1 MKLASFRLRIA
12 LLSVALAGGA
22 LVGFGL
28 VAWRLIYVAKV
39 SSLDA
44 KLESQLQR
52 MNATQS
58 PDWWQT
64 FAADLPRTLET
75 QIGTPITLLAVDSA
89 GNTVHYSVDGA
100 QLRTV
105 TLNMGL
111 LLRTTAQDIAERQ
124 ERIALENANSS
135 SLDRNRQ
142 VFTPNTN
149 AGSWRVGVIN
159 TEAGRGA
166 IAVSLQTIDQDMAVI
181 RNIFLV
187 SIPSTLLMIAAGA
200 WVLSGSALKPVRK
213 LTSVIQQ
220 VTATGL
226 DQQVP
231 VGSTDV
237 EFVELIEVFNE
248 MLTRLERSFRQSSR
262 FSGDA
267 AHELK
272 TPLAILRGELEL
284 VMQQAEPGSQ
294 LQQSLSHLMDE
305 VSRLSTIVRKLL
317 LLSLADAGQMTLRQD
332 LVDVGEILA
341 VLIEDID
348 LLAPTIPVKVD
359 LKPGLEVKGDHDLLT
374 QVLQN
379 LIDNAIKYNLPESAA
394 TESPD
399 PEKSDTKNP
408 GRGKTD
414 LDNPN
419 PKKSNAKNQDAKNLN
434 KHSEQQTNQQW
445 LSVTGKKRRNKIEI
459 TIANAS
465 RAIPAEERDR
475 IFDRFYRGDLS
486 RNRKRE
492 GFGLGLS
499 LSREIARAHR
509 GELKLDH
516 TIGEETAFTLTLPA
530 R

>member
-52 MNATQS
+52 MSATRS

-64 FAADLPRTLET
+64 FTDELPDTLET
-75 QIGTPITLLAVDSA
+75 QRTTPITTLATNSE
-89 GNTVHYSVDGA
+89 GNTVYYAVDNA
-100 QLRTV
+100 QFKAISLDMRD
-105 TLNMGL
+105 
-111 LLRTTAQDIAERQ
+111 LLRTAIQAIETVDNPTEAETD
-124 ERIALENANSS
+124 SS
-135 SLDRNRQ
+135 AEESQSRR
-142 VFTPNTN
+142 VFTSNTK
-149 AGSWRVGVIN
+149 AGSWRVGAVSD
-159 TEAGRGA
+159 EAGSGA

-187 SIPSTLLMIAAGA
+187 AIPSTLLMIAAGA
-200 WVLSGSALKPVRK
+200 WILSGSALKPVRK
-213 LTSVIQQ
+213 LTTVIQQ

-226 DQQVP
+226 DQQIP
-231 VGSTDV
+231 IGTTDT

-248 MLTRLERSFRQSSR
+248 MLARLERSFKQSSR

-284 VMQQAEPGSQ
+284 LMQQADPGSA

-305 VSRLSTIVRKLL
+305 VSRLSSIVRKLL
-317 LLSLADAGQMTLRQD
+317 LLSLADAGQMSLRQD
-332 LVDVGEILA
+332 LIDIGEILS
-341 VLIEDID
+341 VLIEDIE
-348 LLAPTIPVKVD
+348 LLAPTIPMKVD
-359 LKPGLEVKGDHDLLT
+359 LKPGLKVSGDRDLLT

-379 LIDNAIKYNLPESAA
+379 LIDNAIKYNLPESSD
-394 TESPD
+394 SPD
-399 PEKSDTKNP
+399 
-408 GRGKTD
+408 
-414 LDNPN
+414 
-419 PKKSNAKNQDAKNLN
+419 KNQDKNQN
-434 KHSEQQTNQQW
+434 KKQDNQQNNQQW
-445 LSVTGKKRRNKIEI
+445 LSVTGRKRRNKVEI
-459 TIANAS
+459 TVANAS
-465 RAIPAEERDR
+465 RPIPKEERDR

-499 LSREIARAHR
+499 LSREIAKAHK
-509 GELKLDH
+509 GDLKLDN
-516 TIGEETAFTLTLPA
+516 TKREDTAFTLQLHDK
-530 R
+530 

>member
-28 VAWRLIYVAKV
+28 VAWRLIYIAKLN
-39 SSLDA
+39 SLDA
-44 KLESQLQR
+44 KLSGQLQR
-52 MNATQS
+52 ITLAQS
-58 PDWWQT
+58 PEGWQD
-64 FAADLPRTLET
+64 FARELPRELET
-75 QIGTPITLLAVDSA
+75 QLDTPIVVLLA
-89 GNTVHYSVDGA
+89 NTEGQTQHYLVEEA
-100 QLRTV
+100 QLGTV
-105 TLNMGL
+105 TLDIRR
-111 LLRTTAQDIAERQ
+111 LLRTKAEEIAEKQ
-124 ERIALENANSS
+124 AKAIAENASRSTLRKNA
-135 SLDRNRQ
+135 RQ
-142 VFTPNTN
+142 VFSPNN
-149 AGSWRVGVIN
+149 QAAGNWRIGVVSDA
-159 TEAGRGA
+159 TGQGA

-187 SIPSTLLMIAAGA
+187 AIPSTLLMIAAGA

-248 MLTRLERSFRQSSR
+248 MLTRLERSFKQSSR

-284 VMQQAEPGSQ
+284 AMGQAEPGSA

-317 LLSLADAGQMTLRQD
+317 LLSLADAGQMSLRKVT
-332 LVDVGEILA
+332 VDVGEILT
-341 VLIEDID
+341 VLVEDID
-348 LLAPTIPVKVD
+348 LLAPDLPVMVK
-359 LKPGLEVKGDHDLLT
+359 LEPALCVQGDGDLLT

-379 LIDNAIKYNLPESAA
+379 MIDNAIKYNLPEGSA
-394 TESPD
+394 
-399 PEKSDTKNP
+399 
-408 GRGKTD
+408 GR
-414 LDNPN
+414 
-419 PKKSNAKNQDAKNLN
+419 
-434 KHSEQQTNQQW
+434 W
-445 LSVTGKKRRNKIEI
+445 LSVTGRTVQQQVKI
-459 TIANAS
+459 TVANAS
-465 RAIPAEERDR
+465 RELSIEDRDR
-475 IFDRFYRGDLS
+475 IFDRFYRGDPS

-509 GELKLDH
+509 GELKLDS
-516 TIGEETAFTLTLPA
+516 TASGETAFTLTLPA
-530 R
+530 LPVSKSKVIQKLTAGNS